1 MRRNVS
7 LEEISDGRLF
17 DDNDLVRADCRGCE
31 GCSDCCRG
39 MGKSILLDPYDV
51 YRLTTGLGRPFA
63 DFLDREIE
71 LSVVDGY
78 ILPNLRMSGAG
89 EACAFLD
96 AQGRCSVH
104 SLRPGICRIFPLG
117 RFYENGAFRYFLQT
131 KECGAVRSKIRV
143 SRWIDTPMQKRY
155 RAFVTDW
162 HYLLNDV
169 EERLRETEDDI
180 FIKKLNMLLLQNFF
194 LTPYDGERDFYEQYE
209 ERKEDFHAFTP

>member
-7 LEEISDGRLF
+7 LEDISNGRLY

-63 DFLDREIE
+63 DFLEREIE
-71 LSVVDGY
+71 LGVVDGY
-78 ILPNLRMSGAG
+78 ILPNLRMSGEG

-96 AQGRCSVH
+96 AQGRCSIH
-104 SLRPGICRIFPLG
+104 ALRPGICRIFPLG
-117 RFYENGAFRYFLQT
+117 RIYENGAFRYFLQT
-131 KECGAVRSKIRV
+131 KECRAVRSKIKV
-143 SRWIDTPMQKRY
+143 SKWIDTPMQDRN

-162 HYLLNDV
+162 HYLLGDV
-169 EERLRETEDDI
+169 EERLRQSEDDI
-180 FIKKLNMLLLQNFF
+180 FKKNLNMLLLQNFF
-194 LTPYDGERDFYEQYE
+194 LMPYDGKRDFYEQYE

>member
-7 LEEISDGRLF
+7 LEEISDGRLY
-17 DDNDLVRADCRGCE
+17 DDNDLVKADCRGCE

-39 MGKSILLDPYDV
+39 MGRSILLDPYDA

-71 LSVVDGY
+71 LGVVDGY
-78 ILPNLRMSGAG
+78 ILPNLRMSGEG
-89 EACAFLD
+89 EACAFLN

-104 SLRPGICRIFPLG
+104 ALRPGICRIFPLG
-117 RFYENGAFRYFLQT
+117 RFYENGAFRYFLQIG
-131 KECGAVRSKIRV
+131 ECGAVRTKIKV
-143 SRWIDTPMQKRY
+143 NRWIDTPMQKRY

-169 EERLRETEDDI
+169 EECLRNTEDDI
-180 FIKKLNMLLLQNFF
+180 FKKNLNMLLLQSFF
-194 LTPYDGERDFYEQYE
+194 LAPYDGERDFYEQYE
-209 ERKEDFHAFTP
+209 ERKENFHAFTP